1 MSRPRPWM
9 PGAPGKRNGSRP
21 GRCADRREA
30 LGRGQAPPAGG
41 KRQGRVGRWTS
52 RAMEALL
59 MEFGS
64 EERWNGTYIY
74 DVPSFLRERNGLR
87 YKGTVERH
95 IYIGDSKGGYAARAR
110 GQRQTV

>member
-1 MSRPRPWM
+1 
-9 PGAPGKRNGSRP
+9 
-21 GRCADRREA
+21 
-30 LGRGQAPPAGG
+30 
-41 KRQGRVGRWTS
+41 
-52 RAMEALL
+52 

-95 IYIGDSKGGYAARAR
+95 IYIGGSRGEFRKQALRRLISTLSPESPRGYPAHAR
-110 GQRQTV
+110 GHRQTVFDRGPRGGRGLGICTTHGGAGRGHIALVRP